1 MITDP
6 HFFRSLSPQDFAA
19 FGVND
24 IAYVKPVLVNGARA
38 AAIHAA
44 DGTPLTVV
52 PDAVVAEATIRQN
65 DMEPLSLH

>member
-1 MITDP
+1 MNPTA
-6 HFFRSLSPQDFAA
+6 HYFRQLSPSDFAA

-24 IAYVKPVLVNGARA
+24 IAYVKPVIVNGARA

-52 PDAVVAEATIRQN
+52 PDPAVAMATIRQN